1 MSDHPAIDEVL
12 SRLKNFPAVPITQQ
26 DNTLSVEAKYDNG
39 FRVELIDNSTEFT
52 VYCDMWF
59 NDYIF
64 DYEQA
69 SKLFLFSLTTA
80 ARLRV
85 KEKNQKR
92 YWFGLESSL
101 DGIVGNQ
108 LSTFYPK
115 FYSFWKKKKVYYLQ
129 NDWIDI
135 EKFKPW
141 INNN

>member
-1 MSDHPAIDEVL
+1 MNNHPAIDEVL
-12 SRLKNFPAVPITQQ
+12 SRLKDFPAVPITQQ
-26 DNTLSVEAKYDNG
+26 ENTLSVEPKNANG

-52 VYCDMWF
+52 VYCDGWF

-92 YWFGLESSL
+92 YWFGLESRL

-115 FYSFWKKKKVYYLQ
+115 FNSF
-129 NDWIDI
+129 
-135 EKFKPW
+135 
-141 INNN
+141 